1 MRRSSISSQGSSSS
15 TGASIELS
23 RFVNGPSFIGRELAR
38 RIVLMSTILGPGSD
52 GAAENDAW
60 SGVVMSLLGHS
71 CTVRFF
77 RWVEST
83 YVPQYLSSAYSG
95 LRSSQLEADGTMRS
109 MMSMSSLSAACRDLF
124 YIRQLLCEIFVLFFR
139 VSERGRVV
147 ERYADDIQW
156 GMVSALVSSSRYHRY
171 LFDHRLME
179 YVGCLHFRSDPFGS
193 RVLLRGSTF
202 LHFICR
208 QNHEY
213 LPRVI
218 SEYHRFNV
226 QFGGDIHARQRH
238 HKYGSPAHHFRR
250 FHDIH
255 THGNHSDMFA
265 SGSSTFELLR
275 ELFRGGEAF
284 NRSIYDGDD
293 YGQV

>member
-139 VSERGRVV
+139 VSERAG
-147 ERYADDIQW
+147 
-156 GMVSALVSSSRYHRY
+156 SSSGM
-171 LFDHRLME
+171 LMTSS
-179 YVGCLHFRSDPFGS
+179 GAWCQLLCPRRDIIGTCLITASW
-193 RVLLRGSTF
+193 STLVVF
-202 LHFICR
+202 TFV
-208 QNHEY
+208 
-213 LPRVI
+213 VI
-218 SEYHRFNV
+218 
-226 QFGGDIHARQRH
+226 
-238 HKYGSPAHHFRR
+238 
-250 FHDIH
+250 
-255 THGNHSDMFA
+255 HSDLEFYC
-265 SGSSTFELLR
+265 E
-275 ELFRGGEAF
+275 EAHSCILSVA
-284 NRSIYDGDD
+284 RIMSIFL
-293 YGQV
+293 V